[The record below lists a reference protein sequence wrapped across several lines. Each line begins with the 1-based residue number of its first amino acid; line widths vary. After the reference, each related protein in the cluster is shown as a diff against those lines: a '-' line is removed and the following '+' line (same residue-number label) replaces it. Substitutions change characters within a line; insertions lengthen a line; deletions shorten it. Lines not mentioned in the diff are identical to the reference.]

1 MVLFRN
7 IVVWFFLKNI
17 NLGFTRWVIK
27 CLQIHCPYTWS
38 GSNSEIP
45 FQIVLVSKNKMYLV
59 QPFRVKWKKLCQFS
73 LNIQGSTIR
82 QIIEKNILIRQRYF
96 IPVWKSLSC
105 SQCKIF
111 RNYSLSQS
119 SPEDLNFLYD
129 CMDVSGHKT
138 LETFSVTLQPHLKR
152 TACLHSLCVKVLRPQ
167 WVKIQLQLKSNQTE

>member
-1 MVLFRN
+1 M
-7 IVVWFFLKNI
+7 
-17 NLGFTRWVIK
+17 
-27 CLQIHCPYTWS
+27 
-38 GSNSEIP
+38 
-45 FQIVLVSKNKMYLV
+45 
-59 QPFRVKWKKLCQFS
+59 KWKKLCQFS

-96 IPVWKSLSC
+96 IPIWKSLSC

-152 TACLHSLCVKVLRPQ
+152 TACLHSLCVKVLRP
-167 WVKIQLQLKSNQTE
+167 VSKNTITIEIKSDQIRSILFHKKWRTRHSSPF